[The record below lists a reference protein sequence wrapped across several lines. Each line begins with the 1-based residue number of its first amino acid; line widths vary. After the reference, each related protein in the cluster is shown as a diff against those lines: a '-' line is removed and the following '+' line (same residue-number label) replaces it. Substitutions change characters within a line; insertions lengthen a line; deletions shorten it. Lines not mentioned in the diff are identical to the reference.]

1 MDGTSNKP
9 YVSGV
14 EKISKNW
21 KKKRKVVRIITHI
34 KRVTISTDKS
44 EKQKSFGS

>member
-21 KKKRKVVRIITHI
+21 KKKK
-34 KRVTISTDKS
+34 KS
-44 EKQKSFGS
+44 RQNNYPYKKSHYKYR